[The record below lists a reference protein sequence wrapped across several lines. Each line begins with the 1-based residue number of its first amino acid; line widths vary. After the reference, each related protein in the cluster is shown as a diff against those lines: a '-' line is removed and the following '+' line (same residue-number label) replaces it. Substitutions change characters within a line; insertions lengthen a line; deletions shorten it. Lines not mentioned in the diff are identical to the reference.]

1 VLRLLRDSGP
11 RSRSRIAAETGPPKP
26 SISSLISELIDLG
39 LVRETYEERLS
50 SIGRP
55 ALLIELD
62 GHALCGIGAAI
73 GVNFVSASAL
83 ALHGKPVYERGLAVD
98 VPAEG
103 PDVVLGH
110 ITMLIREA
118 LDAIRASAPGAR
130 CVGLTVA
137 SPGVV
142 DIDKGVTRYA
152 PNIGWHEVPVLAEL
166 RARLGPQSP
175 PLALENDAKLGA
187 IAEYLVVQDRDIH
200 DMLYVADE
208 VGVGGGIV
216 SGGRLLRGS
225 TGHSGEIGHM
235 PLDPGGAPCGCGR
248 RGCWETMIGVTALF
262 RQVADA
268 GDPVH
273 DPSLDLEARLAD
285 VATRALRGDAP
296 ALRALEKLADDLALG
311 LGILVDILNP
321 RVVVLGGYFPQLG
334 DFLLARVRAGLIG
347 RVIAPNAGG
356 CEVLLSTLGFAAPGS
371 GGAYLAIDHVYQDP
385 SGFAGG

>member
-11 RSRSRIAAETGPPKP
+11 HSRSRIAAETGLPKP

-39 LVRETYEERLS
+39 LVRETYEERLGS
-50 SIGRP
+50 VGRP

-62 GHALCGIGAAI
+62 GRALCGIGAEI

-83 ALHGKPVYERGLAVD
+83 ALHGKPVYERRLAVD

-118 LDAIRASAPGAR
+118 LGAIRESAPGGR

-142 DIDKGVTRYA
+142 DIEKGVTQYA

-225 TGHSGEIGHM
+225 TGHSGEMGHM
-235 PLDPGGAPCGCGR
+235 PLDPGGTPCGCGR
-248 RGCWETMIGVTALF
+248 RGCW
-262 RQVADA
+262 
-268 GDPVH
+268 
-273 DPSLDLEARLAD
+273 
-285 VATRALRGDAP
+285 
-296 ALRALEKLADDLALG
+296 
-311 LGILVDILNP
+311 
-321 RVVVLGGYFPQLG
+321 
-334 DFLLARVRAGLIG
+334 
-347 RVIAPNAGG
+347 
-356 CEVLLSTLGFAAPGS
+356 
-371 GGAYLAIDHVYQDP
+371 
-385 SGFAGG
+385 